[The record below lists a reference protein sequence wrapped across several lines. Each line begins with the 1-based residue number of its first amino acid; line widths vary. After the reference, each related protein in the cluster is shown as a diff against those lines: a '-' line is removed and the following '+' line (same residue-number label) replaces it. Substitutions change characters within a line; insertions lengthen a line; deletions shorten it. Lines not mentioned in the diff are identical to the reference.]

1 VIRGVLALLLCLS
14 IGACAVRPRQ
24 TAPLGP
30 GEIVSTE
37 AARNAISI
45 GKSTKDDVRAALGQA
60 VVVDFASGYEVW
72 VYRERE
78 RPSELVL
85 LFAPSGVLAKARIGN
100 SGSGS

>member
-1 VIRGVLALLLCLS
+1 VIRGVLTLLLCLS
-14 IGACAVRPRQ
+14 IAACAVRPRQ

-30 GEIVSTE
+30 GEIAS
-37 AARNAISI
+37 AQAGRSAIAI
-45 GKSTKDDVRAALGQA
+45 GKSTKGDVRAALGQA
-60 VVVDFASGYEVW
+60 VVVDFTSGYEVW

-78 RPSELVL
+78 RPTELVL